1 MEIMRKAGLATKTT
15 LTMAFLIG
23 LLFLIR
29 IGYEIHVIPLP
40 IIVSAVLYV
49 AITVGLVW
57 KLTTS
62 EL

>member
-1 MEIMRKAGLATKTT
+1 MEIMRKACLAIKTT

-40 IIVSAVLYV
+40 VIVSAVLYV
-49 AITVGLVW
+49 AIAVGLVW

-62 EL
+62 EF